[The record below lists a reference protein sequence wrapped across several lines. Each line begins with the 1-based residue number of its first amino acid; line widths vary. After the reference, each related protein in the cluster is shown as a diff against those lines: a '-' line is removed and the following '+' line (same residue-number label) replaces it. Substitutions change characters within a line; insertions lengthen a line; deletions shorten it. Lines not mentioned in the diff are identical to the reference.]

1 MLKCN
6 NSDSRKKDNLTF
18 SLTVKIKMEREMEIL
33 RRRNYKAELEKI
45 KTKLF

>member
-18 SLTVKIKMEREMEIL
+18 SLTVKVRKMERE
-33 RRRNYKAELEKI
+33 KW
-45 KTKLF
+45 KL